1 MEVLHSLEADSFI
14 NALVRFGAR
23 RGYPTKFRSANG
35 TNFVAAEK
43 ELKAAAQRW
52 NDNPK
57 VQDLFLRKTIEWE
70 FNPPAASH
78 MGGVW
83 ERQIRTVRKVIV
95 FILKDQLLDDER
107 LVTAFCEV
115 ESVVNGRPLTR
126 VSDDSQDLEPLTPN
140 HLRLLRRGPC
150 PLVNDARK
158 LDDYGRRW
166 RHVQYIADSFWHR
179 WLKEYLC
186 ALQLR

>member
-1 MEVLHSLEADSFI
+1 M
-14 NALVRFGAR
+14 G
-23 RGYPTKFRSANG
+23 RS
-35 TNFVAAEK
+35 NFVAAEK

-57 VQDLFLRKTIEWE
+57 VRDLFLRKTIEWE

-83 ERQIRTVRKVIV
+83 ERQIRTGRKVIV
-95 FILKDQLLDDER
+95 FIFKDQLLDDER

-140 HLRLLRRGPC
+140 HLLLLRRGPC
-150 PLVNDARK
+150 PLVNDTRK
-158 LDDYGRRW
+158 LDEYGIDDGDMFNTSRIDSG
-166 RHVQYIADSFWHR
+166 IAG
-179 WLKEYLC
+179 
-186 ALQLR
+186 